1 MKLSTRQNEILDFI
15 RDRIAQD
22 GLPPTR
28 SEINAHFGFKSPN
41 AAQSHLKALAAKG
54 AIRLDARTARG
65 IVPTADEPVAPPPPG
80 SFAELPLIGRVAA
93 GQPLL
98 ALAHQERRVPVDVS
112 LFRPAPHYLLRVQGE
127 SMRDAGILDGDLL
140 AVHRTQDARDG
151 QVVVARIE
159 DEVTVKRFQ
168 RDGTS
173 IRLRAENPEFS
184 DIVVE
189 DGGQREFVIEGLAVG
204 VVRRL

>member
-1 MKLSTRQNEILDFI
+1 MKLSPRQAEILAFI
-15 RDRIAQD
+15 RDSIDQD

-65 IVPTADEPVAPPPPG
+65 IVPTVDDEPAPPNPG
-80 SFAELPLIGRVAA
+80 SLVELPLIGRVAA
-93 GQPLL
+93 GAPLL

-112 LFRPAPHYLLRVQGE
+112 LFRPAPHYLLRVHGD
-127 SMRDAGILDGDLL
+127 SMKEIGILDGDLL
-140 AVHRTQDARDG
+140 AVHRTQTARDG
-151 QVVVARIE
+151 QIVVARID

-168 RDGTS
+168 RDGER
-173 IRLRAENPEFS
+173 IRLKAENADYD
-184 DIVVE
+184 DIVVADE
-189 DGGQREFVIEGLAVG
+189 GQREFVIEGLAVG

>member
-1 MKLSTRQNEILDFI
+1 MKLSPRQAEILEFI
-15 RDRIAQD
+15 RDRIEQD

-41 AAQSHLKALAAKG
+41 AAQSHLRALASKG

-65 IVPTADEPVAPPPPG
+65 IVPTADAPAPAPPPG
-80 SFAELPLIGRVAA
+80 ATLELPLIGRVAA

-98 ALAHQERRVPVDVS
+98 AVAHQERRVPVDGS
-112 LFRPAPHYLLRVQGE
+112 LFRPQPHYLLRVQGD
-127 SMRDAGILDGDLL
+127 SMKDAGILDGDLL
-140 AVHRTQDARDG
+140 AVHRTQTVRDG
-151 QVVVARIE
+151 QIVVARIE

-168 RDGTS
+168 RDGAR
-173 IRLRAENPEFS
+173 IRLIAENAAY
-184 DIVVE
+184 DDLLIE
-189 DGGQREFVIEGLAVG
+189 DRGQREFAIEGLGVG